1 MLLLSHIYWLCLLP
15 VFQHRNTKTNNKML
29 NKPISKMWLLY
40 VCLLACLGGCKQCL
54 KAPTPTTLPDATQ
67 TGANTFGCMLNGN
80 LWVAQGRSSG
90 FNPAQL
96 PNPYLGYDATYN
108 GGSLD
113 VGGGIVLDD
122 KSQSN
127 IVITGNN
134 IGGTGT
140 YSLDKAKSGIFF
152 KHTDFVNSLV
162 YYNDGYDGNVF
173 SGGELTITKLDKV
186 NKIISGTFYITIEK
200 PKLGKK
206 IVITDGRFDIKY
218 L

>member
-1 MLLLSHIYWLCLLP
+1 MLH
-15 VFQHRNTKTNNKML
+15 
-29 NKPISKMWLLY
+29 KPINKAWLLY
-40 VCLLACLGGCKQCL
+40 VCLLALFAGCSKCN
-54 KAPTPTTLPDATQ
+54 KVITPNDVSSLPAATQ
-67 TGANTFGCMLNGN
+67 IDANTFGCMLNGN
-80 LWVAQGRSSG
+80 IWVAQGNTRA
-90 FNPAQL
+90 FNPARL
-96 PNPYLGYDATYN
+96 PNPYLGYDATYK

-113 VGGGIVLDD
+113 VSGDIVLDD
-122 KSQSN
+122 NIQSD

-134 IGGTGT
+134 IGSTGT

-173 SGGELTITKLDKV
+173 SGGELTITKLDKI
-186 NKIISGTFYITIEK
+186 NKIVSGTFYITIEK

-206 IVITDGRFDIKY
+206 IVITDGCFDIKY

>member
-1 MLLLSHIYWLCLLP
+1 MLH
-15 VFQHRNTKTNNKML
+15 
-29 NKPISKMWLLY
+29 KPISKMWLLY

-54 KAPTPTTLPDATQ
+54 KAPAPNKLPDATQ

-80 LWVAQGRSSG
+80 LWVAQGSRSG
-90 FNPAQL
+90 FNPGQR
-96 PNPYLGYDATYN
+96 PNPNINYDATYN
-108 GGSLD
+108 GGALD
-113 VGGGIVLDD
+113 VSGSIILDD
-122 KSQSN
+122 ETQSN
-127 IVITGNN
+127 MVITGSN
-134 IGGTGT
+134 IGSIGT
-140 YSLDKAKSGIFF
+140 YSLNKAKSGIHFE
-152 KHTDFVNSLV
+152 HTNFVNSLV
-162 YYNDGYDGNVF
+162 YYNDGYEGDMF